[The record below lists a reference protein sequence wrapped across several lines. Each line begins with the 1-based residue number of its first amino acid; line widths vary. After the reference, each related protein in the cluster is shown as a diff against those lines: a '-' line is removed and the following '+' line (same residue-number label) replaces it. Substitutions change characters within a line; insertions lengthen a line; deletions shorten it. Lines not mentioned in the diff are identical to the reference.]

1 MHVYK
6 ITNKING
13 KIYIGKTIKDDI
25 QKRLKEHYNFSS
37 NKGKKMMISEAIK
50 KYGLENFEIQSIYKG
65 VDDEDI
71 CKAEIK
77 FIKLFKSTDKSIGY
91 NILSGGNGVVPT
103 EELRKKL
110 SERAKLRIGELNP
123 FFGKNH
129 TQEQKHK
136 WQKNRSG
143 VSTRKTPISQEEKNR
158 ASKRLKELRK
168 DPEFINK
175 MLNNRLYKKGIGA
188 SRNRAVI
195 CLNTGEVFES
205 AKICADDLNNRG
217 NSKKFNR
224 KSIGEVCR
232 GVKKTH
238 NNLIFKFE
246 DGLVNKNKIS
256 NTKSKIK
263 IYVEELNL
271 TFNSKKEC
279 AIYLEEKTGE
289 KYWEKYMKNN
299 TVYKN
304 YKFQYK

>member
-13 KIYIGKTIKDDI
+13 KIYIGKTIKSDI

-37 NKGKKMMISEAIK
+37 KKGKKMMICEAIK
-50 KYGLENFEIQSIYKG
+50 KYGLENFEIESIYDG

-71 CKAEIK
+71 CKAEIR
-77 FIKLFKSTDKSIGY
+77 FIKLLNSTDSNVGY
-91 NILSGGNGVVPT
+91 NMLSGGNGVVPT
-103 EELRKKL
+103 KELRRKI
-110 SERAKLRIGELNP
+110 SERAKLRVGELNP
-123 FFGKNH
+123 FFGKSH
-129 TQEQKHK
+129 SQEQKNK
-136 WQKNRSG
+136 WKINRLG
-143 VSTRKTPISQEEKNR
+143 ISTRKTPISTNEKNK
-158 ASKRLKELRK
+158 ASERLKELRK
-168 DPEFINK
+168 NPEFIDK
-175 MLNNRLYKKGIGA
+175 MFKGRSYKKGAGA
-188 SRNRAVI
+188 SRNRAVVCI
-195 CLNTGEVFES
+195 STGEVFES
-205 AKICADDLNNRG
+205 AKICADNLNNRG
-217 NSKKFNR
+217 YLKKFNR

-232 GVKKTH
+232 SIKKTH

-246 DGLVNKNKIS
+246 DGLINKNKTTNI
-256 NTKSKIK
+256 KSKIK

-279 AIYLEEKTGE
+279 ATYLEEKTGE